1 MYAAV
6 RLAKKPHFRSVLANS
21 SICAPSYMGAGR
33 PRLHTQAGLLFGL
46 DARIALGIFAALAL
60 VVGYI
65 GFGRVQGARD
75 AVLVKELLTLE
86 EALANLQ
93 ADLGVFLPFALATG
107 PDGALD
113 DPRHLAVL
121 WDHTLLKP
129 SMLNLWHGP
138 YVHRRSLQQPP
149 FGTFGVAYAADAPGT
164 PCDADTKCSIW
175 LTLTKVPPK
184 QQAMLEETL
193 DQALKTSTA
202 EPNPQST
209 GRVRSEG
216 VGEATTLYYQTRVQR
231 LTL

>member
-1 MYAAV
+1 
-6 RLAKKPHFRSVLANS
+6 
-21 SICAPSYMGAGR
+21 MGGQR
-33 PRLHTQAGLLFGL
+33 PTLHHQSGLLFGL
-46 DARIALGIFAALAL
+46 DARVVLGIFAALAL

-93 ADLGVFLPFALATG
+93 ADLGVFLPFALQTG
-107 PDGALD
+107 PDAKLGESLD
-113 DPRHLAVL
+113 DPRQLAVL
-121 WDHTLLKP
+121 WDNTLLKP

-138 YVHRRSLQQPP
+138 YVHRRSLTVPP
-149 FGTFGVAYAADAPGT
+149 FGSLGVAYAADAPGT
-164 PCDADTKCSIW
+164 PCSADTKCSIW
-175 LTLTKVPPK
+175 LTLTKVPAK

-193 DQALKTSTA
+193 DKATKATTA

-216 VGEATTLYYQTRVQR
+216 TGEAKTLYYQTRVQR

>member
-1 MYAAV
+1 MGV
-6 RLAKKPHFRSVLANS
+6 WRPHAH
-21 SICAPSYMGAGR
+21 A
-33 PRLHTQAGLLFGL
+33 QAGLLFGL

-107 PDGALD
+107 TDGTLD
-113 DPRHLAVL
+113 NPRQLAVL
-121 WDHTLLKP
+121 WDATLLKP
-129 SMLNLWHGP
+129 TMQQLWHGP
-138 YVHRRSLQQPP
+138 YVHRRSLKLPP
-149 FGTFGVAYAADAPGT
+149 FGSLGLAYAAGAPGT
-164 PCDADTKCSIW
+164 TCSADTTCTIW
-175 LTLTKVPPK
+175 LTLTHVPPK
-184 QQAMLEETL
+184 QHAMLEDTL
-193 DQALKTSTA
+193 DSQGKNSPAQ
-202 EPNPQST
+202 PNPESN

-216 VGEATTLYYQTRVQR
+216 TGEAKTLYYQTRVQR

>member
-1 MYAAV
+1 
-6 RLAKKPHFRSVLANS
+6 
-21 SICAPSYMGAGR
+21 MGGLR
-33 PRLHTQAGLLFGL
+33 PTIHKQAGLLFGL

-107 PDGALD
+107 PDGSLD
-113 DPRHLAVL
+113 NPRQLAVL
-121 WDHTLLKP
+121 WDATLLKP
-129 SMLNLWHGP
+129 SMQQLWHGP
-138 YVHRRSLQQPP
+138 YVHRRSLQVPP
-149 FGTFGVAYAADAPGT
+149 YGSLGLIYAAEAPGT
-164 PCDADTKCSIW
+164 QCSADTKCTIW
-175 LTLTKVPPK
+175 LTLAKVPPK
-184 QQAMLEETL
+184 QQTMLEETL
-193 DQALKTSTA
+193 DKSGSKTATVES
-202 EPNPQST
+202 NPETT

-216 VGEATTLYYQTRVQR
+216 VGEAKTLYYQTRVQR